1 MEPSNH
7 SSSRIQKNMKERD
20 RRMYMKDQLS
30 QLASLI
36 PLQSARFTVPEILD
50 KATSYI
56 KQLQE
61 NEERLKRR
69 KEQLKGEEKT
79 TCNTSTDELRT
90 KMTIRHYDSTVE
102 VNLICALDKNFLL
115 HEVISV
121 LQEEAAEVVEASQ
134 HTAGDKLIFII
145 KSKATS
151 PRIGIEVSRIEQ
163 KLKELIL

>member
-1 MEPSNH
+1 M
-7 SSSRIQKNMKERD
+7 
-20 RRMYMKDQLS
+20 LS
-30 QLASLI
+30 IYICFQ
-36 PLQSARFTVPEILD
+36 FTVPEILD

-145 KSKATS
+145 KSKVRTYMYLLHYCCYLPFGLFNTGGLCS
-151 PRIGIEVSRIEQ
+151 NS
-163 KLKELIL
+163 LH